1 MKAGDELD
9 AVIEL
14 DTAPREVELPEDLA
28 EALAGNERA
37 RRFFEKLSF
46 THRKN
51 GCAGSPTLRRP
62 RHASHALRRPGRPS
76 MVAGEHADLMSS
88 LCTLRVSQDGGLD
101 LTLRGNQVASR
112 LSVGIPRS
120 LREDMQ

>member
-46 THRKN
+46 THRKEWVRWITDAKKAQTRQSRIAQTRQALQ
-51 GCAGSPTLRRP
+51 GGRRT
-62 RHASHALRRPGRPS
+62 R
-76 MVAGEHADLMSS
+76 
-88 LCTLRVSQDGGLD
+88 
-101 LTLRGNQVASR
+101 
-112 LSVGIPRS
+112 
-120 LREDMQ
+120 